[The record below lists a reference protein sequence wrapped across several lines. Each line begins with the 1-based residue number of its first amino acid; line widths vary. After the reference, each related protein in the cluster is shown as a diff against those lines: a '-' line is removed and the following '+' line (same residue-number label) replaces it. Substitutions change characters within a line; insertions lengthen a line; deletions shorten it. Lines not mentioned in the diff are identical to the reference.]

1 MTIISQ
7 HDTDQIRI
15 KVLQEKIK
23 LLEIEI
29 QERDKTL
36 AEMYKLAEDS
46 KELLAELIGE
56 K

>member
-1 MTIISQ
+1 MPIISQ
-7 HDTDQIRI
+7 HDTDQMRI
-15 KVLQEKIK
+15 KVLQEKVR

-29 QERDKTL
+29 QERDRTL
-36 AEMYKLAEDS
+36 VEIYKLAEDS